1 MLVEVDKLTVIAGC
15 APTNIRQLGD
25 AGPYIWQM
33 LGTKADVTYVDV
45 GLNWTELLSINP
57 KTEPLEVILR
67 EVLAVGELE
76 GGV

>member
-1 MLVEVDKLTVIAGC
+1 MLVEVDKLAVIAGC

-25 AGPYIWQM
+25 TGPYIWQM

-57 KTEPLEVILR
+57 KTESLETILA
-67 EVLAVGELE
+67 EIIAVGELE
-76 GGV
+76 GGG